1 MNEGERGKMA
11 GTAVALG
18 AVWGLAECALG
29 AGLQACARSA
39 SGSIMTAVALFFIAA
54 AWGASKRAW
63 PVVMMVAVAVVF
75 KMFDAVLLG
84 LPVGSGAV
92 ANPVFAFALEGL
104 GYLAL
109 AALVGPARSGRT
121 AGRSLIG
128 GGAALFSVAAFPV
141 AGLATGNPACLAAG
155 TSIPLSLYFGP
166 VAVALSMLAVPLG
179 MRFGERTRLF
189 ERRVLAPSL
198 ALASSLALMLAVRLT
213 RLI

>member
-1 MNEGERGKMA
+1 MNEGTRGKMA

-29 AGLQACARSA
+29 AGLQTCARSA

-54 AWGASKRAW
+54 AWGASKKAW
-63 PVVMMVAVAVVF
+63 PIVLTVAAAAVL

-84 LPVGSGAV
+84 LPVGSDAI
-92 ANPVFAFALEGL
+92 ANPAFAFFLEGL
-104 GYLAL
+104 GFLAL
-109 AALVGPARSGRT
+109 AALIGPARSERT

-141 AGLATGNPACLAAG
+141 AGLVTGNPACLAAG

-166 VAVALSMLAVPLG
+166 IAVALSMLTVPLG

-189 ERRVLAPSL
+189 EHRILAPSL
-198 ALASSLALMLAVRLT
+198 ALASSLALMIIVRLT